1 MHTPIA
7 EFEFRRT
14 TRKVL
19 GTFLKILNAR
29 IIVLTTYSGTSQK
42 SKTENW
48 SRNFHTASG
57 SSSNI
62 TNTDTFR
69 KALKIAK
76 NKLLQKFKLGN
87 ISGTVS
93 PI

>member
-1 MHTPIA
+1 MTWPRGYLLYNWKNSGPCTRMHTPIA

-29 IIVLTTYSGTSQK
+29 ITVLTMYSGTSQK

-48 SRNFHTASG
+48 SRNFHTTSG
-57 SSSNI
+57 SSS
-62 TNTDTFR
+62 
-69 KALKIAK
+69 KM
-76 NKLLQKFKLGN
+76 Q
-87 ISGTVS
+87 VS
-93 PI
+93 